1 MFLENIIYTAF
12 MNNLGLVNRK
22 YDLEQFKLSTSFVI
36 NIVGG
41 GGGGDFVITCEE
53 QISVT

>member
-1 MFLENIIYTAF
+1 MFLGNIFTAF

-41 GGGGDFVITCEE
+41 GGALLLRVKNRY
-53 QISVT
+53 Q

>member
-1 MFLENIIYTAF
+1 MFLGNTFTAF

-41 GGGGDFVITCEE
+41 GGFVITCEE

>member
-1 MFLENIIYTAF
+1 

-41 GGGGDFVITCEE
+41 DFVITCEE